1 VIEVVKMRVL
11 ERKMKGVEVYK
22 ERLGPDNVNL
32 QTEEIHCNYSVLIGS
47 PE

>member
-1 VIEVVKMRVL
+1 MDRDRIKLV
-11 ERKMKGVEVYK
+11 
-22 ERLGPDNVNL
+22 DVNL